1 VRSYLVKTISGENTD
16 CIVKDKD
23 FEGKIAY
30 AMDVNGISG
39 RVQLPERFGVV
50 LSYASDF
57 DTNE

>member
-1 VRSYLVKTISGENTD
+1 MKTISGENTD